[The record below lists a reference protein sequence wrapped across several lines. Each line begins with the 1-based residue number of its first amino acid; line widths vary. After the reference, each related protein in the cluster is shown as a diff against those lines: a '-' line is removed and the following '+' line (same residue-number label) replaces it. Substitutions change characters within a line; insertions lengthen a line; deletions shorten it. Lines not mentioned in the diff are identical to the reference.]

1 MSYSVT
7 LIFLKREKVVRER
20 VENRDLIV
28 MLRKHVNTSSTKNRN
43 INMTKVPFIL
53 NVFT

>member
-7 LIFLKREKVVRER
+7 LIFLKTEVVREK
-20 VENRDLIV
+20 VENRDLIA
-28 MLRKHVNTSSTKNRN
+28 MLHKHVNTSSTKNRN